1 MEENT
6 IFIGN
11 KPVMN
16 YVLAVVTQ
24 FNQYNTVTLRAR
36 GKAISRAVDTAEIVR
51 NSFVQEAYVEDI
63 QISTEEVENYTI
75 DGFDL
80 SAPGNV
86 DVTVNFGA
94 ASANLQVEAIN
105 ISDEI
110 AAALAIDGITDPV
123 PGLSVGAQDFVFS
136 AYYQELMIVQEEN
149 VAMAD
154 ALAQYK
160 ADLLAANYTLVYE
173 SEEGMHF
180 ISENKQL
187 YLNVV
192 NYYDIAIDVVIND
205 VRMDAPAT
213 TDSVMCKVL
222 QGLFGDQYGWED
234 FIQNEIPKPQEN
246 DGWYFFTK
254 YSTSGSQANF
264 ARYIAAFEYYYMPSY
279 MVPTCDAFELVYEDA
294 PSIERDYMSPDGK
307 VALRAI
313 FNLWGTNLYLDI
325 FTSYIA

>member
-1 MEENT
+1 MFTDGSEYSFKTPN
-6 IFIGN
+6 
-11 KPVMN
+11 PVTSIEVTN
-16 YVLAVVTQ
+16 ERYELDDNSDPVYLPYYVGTNPKLDI
-24 FNQYNTVTLRAR
+24 TV
-36 GKAISRAVDTAEIVR
+36 
-51 NSFVQEAYVEDI
+51 EATFATGEKR
-63 QISTEEVENYTI
+63 EVENYTI

-123 PGLSVGAQDFVFS
+123 PGLSAGAQDFVFS